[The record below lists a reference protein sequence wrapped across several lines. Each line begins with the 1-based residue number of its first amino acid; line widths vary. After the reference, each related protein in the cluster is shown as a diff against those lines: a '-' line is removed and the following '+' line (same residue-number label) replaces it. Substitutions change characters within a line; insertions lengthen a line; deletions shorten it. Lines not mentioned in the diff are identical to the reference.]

1 MEERLKRRRQKE
13 KTQEATT
20 GHHGNKPMLGAKL
33 NDSRLVWLYSSFI
46 KSELSICQPMLGRGV
61 VNLSTNG
68 WGGVWSICQPMV
80 GGGVWL
86 LWRNE
91 ACIVSAMEHECAL
104 GV

>member
-33 NDSRLVWLYSSFI
+33 NDSRLVGHYSSFI

-68 WGGVWSICQPMV
+68 WGRGVV
-80 GGGVWL
+80 V
-86 LWRNE
+86 
-91 ACIVSAMEHECAL
+91 MEK
-104 GV
+104 